1 MLERR
6 PGDSCGNTVGSKVSR
21 GRVHDNNDDGSDR
34 ANPVSSL
41 SGPAIGCVLE
51 GECSKSQIQVKM
63 LLIAYLQV
71 AALEAIVFWFVGV
84 GTLFKAHSLRPD

>member
-21 GRVHDNNDDGSDR
+21 GRVHGNNGNGFHR
-34 ANPVSSL
+34 ANSVSSL
-41 SGPAIGCVLE
+41 SGPAIGCLLE
-51 GECSKSQIQVKM
+51 GECSRSQIQVKM

-71 AALEAIVFWFVGV
+71 AALEAIVFWFVRV
-84 GTLFKAHSLRPD
+84 RALFKARSLRSD